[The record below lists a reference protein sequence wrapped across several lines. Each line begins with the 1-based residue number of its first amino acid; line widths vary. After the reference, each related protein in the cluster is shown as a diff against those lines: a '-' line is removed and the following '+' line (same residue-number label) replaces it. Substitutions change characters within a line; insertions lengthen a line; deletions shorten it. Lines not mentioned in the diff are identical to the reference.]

1 MNIVSAPS
9 PLLDYTLRYNLRKE
23 IIDSTKLRDIEKD
36 AELQKVKLLTLQNE
50 KRLLQDRKFEEHIE
64 EIKKYES
71 LKLTKEY
78 QDYRYLYNLGTK
90 VDMYI

>member
-1 MNIVSAPS
+1 MNTVSAPN

-23 IIDSTKLRDIEKD
+23 IIDSTKLRDIQKD
-36 AELQKVKLLTLQNE
+36 AQLQKDKLLKLQNE
-50 KRLLQDRKFEEHIE
+50 KRLLEDRKFQEHIE
-64 EIKKYES
+64 EIKRYES

-78 QDYRYLYNLGTK
+78 QEYRYLYNLGTK

>member
-1 MNIVSAPS
+1 MNAVSAPS

>member
-23 IIDSTKLRDIEKD
+23 IIHSTKLRDIEKY
-36 AELQKVKLLTLQNE
+36 AELQKDKLLTLQNE
-50 KRLLQDRKFEEHIE
+50 KRLLQDRKLEEHIE

>member
-23 IIDSTKLRDIEKD
+23 IIDSTKLRDIEKY
-36 AELQKVKLLTLQNE
+36 AELQKDKLLTLQNE
-50 KRLLQDRKFEEHIE
+50 KRLLQDRKLEEHIE

>member
-1 MNIVSAPS
+1 MNTVSAPN

-23 IIDSTKLRDIEKD
+23 IIDSTKLRDIEKY
-36 AELQKVKLLTLQNE
+36 AELQKDKLLTLQNE
-50 KRLLQDRKFEEHIE
+50 KRLLQDRKLEEHIE

>member
-23 IIDSTKLRDIEKD
+23 IIDSTKLRDIEKYAD
-36 AELQKVKLLTLQNE
+36 LQKDKLLTLQNE
-50 KRLLQDRKFEEHIE
+50 KRLLQDRKLEEHIE

>member
-1 MNIVSAPS
+1 MNTVSAPS

>member
-50 KRLLQDRKFEEHIE
+50 KRLLQDRKLEEHIE

>member
-23 IIDSTKLRDIEKD
+23 IIDSTKLRDIEKY
-36 AELQKVKLLTLQNE
+36 AELQKDKLLTLQNE
-50 KRLLQDRKFEEHIE
+50 KRLLQDRKLEEHIE

-90 VDMYI
+90 VDIYI

>member
-1 MNIVSAPS
+1 MNPISAPT
-9 PLLDYTLRYNLRKE
+9 PLLNYTLRYNML
-23 IIDSTKLRDIEKD
+23 KD
-36 AELQKVKLLTLQNE
+36 AMELSKVREIATAQDLEKEKLLTLQNE